1 MKQCLV
7 VDDSLL
13 VRSVARRLCEE
24 LRFATGEAES
34 GLAALEACRAQMPD
48 LILLDEALPA
58 MSGAEFIESLRR
70 QPGGGHP
77 VVLLCT
83 EGGRDAASSH
93 TKFLAR
99 QTGADDFLAK
109 PFDGRTLKAKLA
121 QIGL

>member
-7 VDDSLL
+7 VDDSRL

-34 GLAALEACRAQMPD
+34 GPAALEACRAQMPD

-83 EGGRDAASSH
+83 QGVRDA
-93 TKFLAR
+93 LQAR
-99 QTGADDFLAK
+99 QTGADDCLAK
-109 PFDGRTLKAKLA
+109 PYDGRSLKAKLA
-121 QIGL
+121 QVGL

>member
-7 VDDSLL
+7 VDDSRL

-24 LRFATGEAES
+24 LRFATGEADS
-34 GLAALEACRAQMPD
+34 GPAGLEACRAQMPD
-48 LILLDEALPA
+48 LILLDETLA

-77 VVLLCT
+77 VILLCT
-83 EGGRDAASSH
+83 QGGRDAASSH
-93 TKFLAR
+93 TKILAR

-109 PFDGRTLKAKLA
+109 PFDGRSLKAKLA

>member
-1 MKQCLV
+1 MRQCLV
-7 VDDSLL
+7 VDDSRL

-34 GLAALEACRAQMPD
+34 GAAALEACRAQMPD
-48 LILLDEALPA
+48 LILLDEALA

-70 QPGGGHP
+70 QPGGRHP

-83 EGGRDAASSH
+83 QGARDGASSH

-99 QTGADDFLAK
+99 QAGADDFLAK
-109 PFDGRTLKAKLA
+109 PFDGRSLKAKLA

>member
-7 VDDSLL
+7 VDDSRL

-34 GLAALEACRAQMPD
+34 GPAGLEACRAQMPD
-48 LILLDEALPA
+48 LILLDETLA

-83 EGGRDAASSH
+83 QGARDVASH
-93 TKFLAR
+93 MKFLAR
-99 QTGADDFLAK
+99 EAGADDFIAK
-109 PFDGRTLKAKLA
+109 PFDGRSLKAKLA